1 LSAAIWPVQGVRSEA
16 RNGEFEWVGGFKQR
30 GEDIDRNDNSVNNPY
45 SMARPAADRVE
56 VRERILDAAEELLG
70 RYGYRKMTIDDLAST
85 AGMSK
90 GAVYLHFESKED
102 IAIARIDRVIGEL
115 LVELEKI
122 ARSNRPSTDRL
133 HDMLLTR
140 VLFRLER
147 VRSYRDTIDQVVAAI
162 RPRLLEARS
171 QHHRQEA
178 ALFTAVT
185 RDGVR
190 CRELRP
196 CVAKCVGEAFVVA
209 TNALLP
215 GDLRPEEIDSV
226 EVRARLEN
234 IANLLIHGIVLPREK
249 R

>member
-1 LSAAIWPVQGVRSEA
+1 
-16 RNGEFEWVGGFKQR
+16 
-30 GEDIDRNDNSVNNPY
+30 
-45 SMARPAADRVE
+45 MARPAADRVE
-56 VRERILDAAEELLG
+56 ARARILDAAEELLA
-70 RYGYRKMTIDDLAST
+70 RHGYRKMTIDDLASA
-85 AGMSK
+85 AGISK

-122 ARSNRPSTDRL
+122 ARSNRPAADRL

-162 RPRLLEARS
+162 RPGLVKARL
-171 QHHRQEA
+171 QHHLKEA
-178 ALFTAVT
+178 ALFTAVI

-190 CRELRP
+190 CHDLRA
-196 CVAKCVGEAFVVA
+196 CVAKRVGEAFVVA

-215 GDLRPEEIDSV
+215 GDLRPEEIDPI
-226 EVRARLEN
+226 EVRARVETV
-234 IANLLIHGIVLPREK
+234 ANLLIRGLVLPEGK
-249 R
+249 